1 MPGISVHGT
10 SAEAIKS
17 LLPSFS
23 QLSFWLLGDLRIKCP
38 TAWIRGL
45 LKTLLYNCMVVLPQQ
60 LSSLLLSDANLT
72 FYLKKKKIHENF
84 YNLDHA

>member
-17 LLPSFS
+17 LLPS
-23 QLSFWLLGDLRIKCP
+23 SFWLLGDLRIKCP